1 MKIAVIGSNRGI
13 GLELVRQL
21 VRAGHQVFAFCRQ
34 SSPALRECA
43 PAAII
48 EHFEVTDAAQMQRS
62 VAALDLTRLDWL
74 FHVSGM
80 LTPQSLSNFDPAAI
94 VKQFT
99 VNAIAPVLTVQV
111 FTPHMTASSKIGLL
125 TSRMGS
131 MTDNTTGGSYGYRMS
146 KAALN
151 AAGKSLSLDLKSRG
165 IAVFLLHP
173 GYVKTDMTHQRGLI
187 DTAESSRGLIA
198 LMEQK
203 TAQQT
208 GTFWHVNG
216 EQLPW

>member
-21 VRAGHQVFAFCRQ
+21 VRAEHQVFAFCRQ
-34 SSPALRECA
+34 SSPALRACA
-43 PAAII
+43 PSAII
-48 EHFEVTDAAQMQRS
+48 EQFEVTDAAQMQRS

-74 FHVSGM
+74 FHVSGI
-80 LTPQSLSNFDPAAI
+80 LTPQSLNNFDPAAI
-94 VKQFT
+94 VEQFT
-99 VNAIAPVLTVQV
+99 VNAIAPVLATQV
-111 FTPHMTASSKIGLL
+111 FTPYMTASSKIGLL

-151 AAGKSLSLDLKSRG
+151 AAGKSLSVDLKSRG

-187 DTAESSRGLIA
+187 DTAESARGLIA

>member
-21 VRAGHQVFAFCRQ
+21 VHAEHQVFAFCRR
-34 SSPALRECA
+34 SSPALRACA

-62 VAALDLTRLDWL
+62 VASLDLANLDWL
-74 FHVSGM
+74 FHVSGI
-80 LTPQSLSNFDPAAI
+80 LTPQNLTNFDLAAI
-94 VKQFT
+94 VEQFT
-99 VNAIAPVLTVQV
+99 VNAIAPVLSAQV
-111 FTPHMTASSKIGLL
+111 FAPYMTASSKIGLL

-151 AAGKSLSLDLKSRG
+151 AAGKSLSLDLKSSG

-173 GYVKTDMTHQRGLI
+173 GYVKTDMTHHRGLI
-187 DTAESSRGLIA
+187 DTAESARGLIA

>member
-1 MKIAVIGSNRGI
+1 
-13 GLELVRQL
+13 
-21 VRAGHQVFAFCRQ
+21 
-34 SSPALRECA
+34 
-43 PAAII
+43 
-48 EHFEVTDAAQMQRS
+48 MQRS

-74 FHVSGM
+74 FHVSGI

-94 VKQFT
+94 VNQFT

-187 DTAESSRGLIA
+187 DTAESARGLIA